1 MGMSL
6 CTMIIL
12 QQKLLNLSC
21 IEIGI
26 EEAIQVSEEQTDWS
40 TEKG

>member
-1 MGMSL
+1 MVTLVSFEF
-6 CTMIIL
+6 
-12 QQKLLNLSC
+12 

-26 EEAIQVSEEQTDWS
+26 EEAIQVSEEQIDWS

>member
-1 MGMSL
+1 MHHNSACIIGNKSDI
-6 CTMIIL
+6 MII
-12 QQKLLNLSC
+12 
-21 IEIGI
+21 ETGI

>member
-1 MGMSL
+1 
-6 CTMIIL
+6 MIIL

-26 EEAIQVSEEQTDWS
+26 EEAIQVGEEQTDWS